1 MAQIADERLYK
12 GLLRVILIGM
22 RLASLFTG
30 GKDSTYAT
38 HLADEGGGEVE
49 LLVTMYP
56 RRSDSWMFHTVN
68 ISLAPIVAEAIG
80 IDNVIVETS
89 GEKEKE
95 LDDLR
100 RALDS
105 LNIDGLVTGAIAST
119 YQRRRV
125 DRICEELGLL
135 HITPLWGKDGFDL
148 LMEMISNELVIIVTV
163 VAAHGLDE
171 AWLGRV
177 LNKEAAEELKKLN
190 ERFGVNVCGEGGEI
204 ETLVLDAPWFSK
216 KMIIEKAKPIWD
228 GVRGSFIV
236 EEVRLQNKKGA

>member
-1 MAQIADERLYK
+1 MNAYTSDV
-12 GLLRVILIGM
+12 LRVVLMDM

-38 HLADEGGGEVE
+38 RLAEECGDEVE

-56 RRSDSWMFHTVN
+56 RRMDSWMFHTVN
-68 ISLAPIVAEAIG
+68 IDLAPIVAEAFG
-80 IDNVIVETS
+80 IENIVAETS

-100 RALDS
+100 SALDG
-105 LNIDGLVTGAIAST
+105 LDVEGLVTGAIAST

-125 DRICEELGLL
+125 DRICEELGLI

-148 LMEMISNELVIIVTV
+148 LMEMILSGLVIIITA
-163 VAAHGLDE
+163 VAAQGLDE
-171 AWLGRV
+171 TWLGRV
-177 LNKEAAEELKKLN
+177 LEKEVAEELSNLN
-190 ERFGVNVCGEGGEI
+190 ERFGVNVCGEGGEM

-216 KMIIEKAKPIWD
+216 RLRIEKAKPIWD
-228 GVRGSFIV
+228 GVRGSYIV